1 MLYNHR
7 EGTLKDDSCV
17 VALFCMRSILS
28 SNQNSAF
35 IAYGQELY
43 LQGFHTASSFIVNL
57 ESSKPFSVITVFI
70 NSRSRSSEPFY

>member
-1 MLYNHR
+1 MILVCWQYFI
-7 EGTLKDDSCV
+7 S
-17 VALFCMRSILS
+17 ALFYLPIE
-28 SNQNSAF
+28 NSAF

-57 ESSKPFSVITVFI
+57 ESSKPLSVITVFI